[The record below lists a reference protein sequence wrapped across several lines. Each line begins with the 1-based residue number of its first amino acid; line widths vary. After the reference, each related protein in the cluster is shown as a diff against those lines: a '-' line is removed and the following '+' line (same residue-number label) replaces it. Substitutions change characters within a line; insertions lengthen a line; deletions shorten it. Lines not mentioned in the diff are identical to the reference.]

1 MEEKQAVRSGSHKIL
16 MDNRK
21 KGSITGVADVI
32 SFDLKEILLE
42 TTMGMLTI
50 KGQDLK
56 VTRLSVEKGEVD
68 LTGQIDSMTYTYSP
82 KGVCSSRIDLEL
94 ENGVIRSVAF
104 TGGCNGNLKGVCALL
119 KGMTTDE
126 AIARIRGITCG
137 PKSTSCPDQISY
149 AIEQAVAESK

>member
-1 MEEKQAVRSGSHKIL
+1 MEEKQTVRSGSHKIL

-21 KGSITGVADVI
+21 KGSITGVVDVI

-68 LTGQIDSMTYTYSP
+68 MTGQIDSMTYTEIS
-82 KGVCSSRIDLEL
+82 
-94 ENGVIRSVAF
+94 
-104 TGGCNGNLKGVCALL
+104 
-119 KGMTTDE
+119 
-126 AIARIRGITCG
+126 
-137 PKSTSCPDQISY
+137 SY
-149 AIEQAVAESK
+149 AKKTEGFITRMFK

>member
-1 MEEKQAVRSGSHKIL
+1 MEEKQTIRSGSHKIL

-56 VTRLSVEKGEVD
+56 VTRIS
-68 LTGQIDSMTYTYSP
+68 
-82 KGVCSSRIDLEL
+82 
-94 ENGVIRSVAF
+94 
-104 TGGCNGNLKGVCALL
+104 
-119 KGMTTDE
+119 
-126 AIARIRGITCG
+126 
-137 PKSTSCPDQISY
+137 SY
-149 AIEQAVAESK
+149 AKKTEGFITRMFK